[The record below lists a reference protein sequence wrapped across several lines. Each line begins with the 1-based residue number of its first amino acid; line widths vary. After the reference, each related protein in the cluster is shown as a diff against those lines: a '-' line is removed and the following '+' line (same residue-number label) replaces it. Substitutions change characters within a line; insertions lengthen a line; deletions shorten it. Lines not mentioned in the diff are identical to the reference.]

1 MPARVH
7 VVSVSA
13 IAERQAVYNL
23 TVEGQPEYYAAGV
36 LVHNCLDATRYAL
49 HGELAGVARTEAY
62 LAEVQRLAAGGARE
76 EVEVEGVPFY

>member
-1 MPARVH
+1 MH

-36 LVHNCLDATRYAL
+36 LVHNCMDAVRYCL
-49 HGELAGVARTEAY
+49 HGELAGMARTEAY
-62 LAEVQRLAAGGARE
+62 LADLARLAQAAKNPQAE
-76 EVEVEGVPFY
+76 EGWW